1 MNRIQKKLKEEKKI
15 LSVYFTAGFPRLDD
29 TKKIISKLEKHNVD
43 LIEVGI
49 PFSDPLADGETIQK
63 SSKKAIE
70 NGMTINTL
78 FSQLKDL
85 REKVKIPVILMGYLN
100 PIIQFGIEK
109 FCIKSKEIGIDGL
122 IIPDLPVEIFVE
134 EYKNLFKK
142 NNLLNIFLITP
153 QTSEERIKLIDKN
166 SKGFIYMV
174 SSSSITGSKTSLE
187 DTSFKYFD
195 KISKMN
201 LNNPSIVGFGISN
214 RETYQKVIEKSK
226 GAIIGSAF
234 INFIEQNGIEDKGG
248 FIKKFKWLSYKYW
261 FFGTFSFIFTETISS

>member
-70 NGMTINTL
+70 NGMTIHTL

-85 REKVKIPVILMGYLN
+85 RKKVKIPVILMGYLN

-109 FCIKSKEIGIDGL
+109 FCMKSKEIGIDGL
-122 IIPDLPVEIFVE
+122 IIPDLPVEIFIE
-134 EYKNLFKK
+134 EYKNLFIK
-142 NNLLNIFLITP
+142 NNLFNIFLITP

-174 SSSSITGSKTSLE
+174 SSSSITGPKKNLE

-195 KISKMN
+195 KISNMN

-214 RETYQKVIEKSK
+214 RETYEKVVERSK

-234 INFIEQNGIEDKGG
+234 IKFIEQSGLENIEK
-248 FIKKFKWLSYKYW
+248 FIKKFR
-261 FFGTFSFIFTETISS
+261 

>member
-15 LSVYFTAGFPRLDD
+15 LSVYFTAGFPRLND
-29 TKKIISKLEKHNVD
+29 TQKIISKLEKYNVD

-70 NGMTINTL
+70 NGMTIHKL

-85 REKVKIPVILMGYLN
+85 RKTVKIPIILMGYLN
-100 PIIQFGIEK
+100 PILQFGIEK

-122 IIPDLPVEIFVE
+122 IIPDLPIEVFIE
-134 EYKNLFKK
+134 EYKDLFNK
-142 NNLLNIFLITP
+142 NNLFNIFLITP

-174 SSSSITGSKTSLE
+174 SSSSITGSKKNLE
-187 DTSFKYFD
+187 DVSFEYFD

-214 RETYQKVIEKSK
+214 RKTYKKVIEKSK

-234 INFIEQNGIEDKGG
+234 INFIEQYGLEEIDK
-248 FIKKFKWLSYKYW
+248 FIKKFK
-261 FFGTFSFIFTETISS
+261 

>member
-29 TKKIISKLEKHNVD
+29 TKKIISKLEEHNVD

-153 QTSEERIKLIDKN
+153 QTSEERINLIDKN

-174 SSSSITGSKTSLE
+174 SSSSITGSKKRLQ

-234 INFIEQNGIEDKGG
+234 INFIEQNGIEDIGG
-248 FIKKFKWLSYKYW
+248 FIKKFK
-261 FFGTFSFIFTETISS
+261 

>member
-15 LSVYFTAGFPRLDD
+15 LSVYFTAGFPRLND
-29 TKKIISKLEKHNVD
+29 TQKIISKLEKHNVD

-70 NGMTINTL
+70 NGMTIHKL

-85 REKVKIPVILMGYLN
+85 RKTVKIPIILMGYLN
-100 PIIQFGIEK
+100 PILQYGIEK

-122 IIPDLPVEIFVE
+122 IIPDLPIEIFIE
-134 EYKNLFKK
+134 EYKDLFNK
-142 NNLLNIFLITP
+142 NDLFNIFLITP
-153 QTSEERIKLIDKN
+153 QTSKERIKLIDKN

-174 SSSSITGSKTSLE
+174 SSSSITGSKRHLE
-187 DTSFKYFD
+187 DVSFEYFD

-214 RETYQKVIEKSK
+214 RKTYKKVIENCK

-234 INFIEQNGIEDKGG
+234 INFIEQNGLEEIDK
-248 FIKKFKWLSYKYW
+248 FIKKFK
-261 FFGTFSFIFTETISS
+261 

>member
-1 MNRIQKKLKEEKKI
+1 MNRIEKKLKEEKKI
-15 LSVYFTAGFPRLDD
+15 LSIYFTAGFPNLTD
-29 TKKIISKLEKHNVD
+29 TQKIISILEKYNVD

-70 NGMTINTL
+70 NGMTIQTL

-85 REKVKIPVILMGYLN
+85 RNKVKIPVILMGYLN

-109 FCIKSKEIGIDGL
+109 FCVKSKEIGIDGL
-122 IIPDLPVEIFVE
+122 IIPDLPVEVYIE
-134 EYKNLFKK
+134 EYKSLFNK
-142 NNLLNIFLITP
+142 NDLLNIFLITP
-153 QTSEERIKLIDKN
+153 QTSEERIKLIDEN

-174 SSSSITGSKTSLE
+174 SSSSITGSKNNLE
-187 DTSFKYFD
+187 DNSFKYFD

-214 RETYQKVIEKSK
+214 RETYEKVIKKSK

-234 INFIEQNGIEDKGG
+234 INFIEQNSLENIGE
-248 FIKKFKWLSYKYW
+248 FIKKFR
-261 FFGTFSFIFTETISS
+261 

>member
-15 LSVYFTAGFPRLDD
+15 LSIYFTAGFPRLED
-29 TKKIISKLEKHNVD
+29 TKKIISRLEKHNVD

-49 PFSDPLADGETIQK
+49 PFSYPLADGETIQK

-70 NGMTINTL
+70 NGMTIRIL

-85 REKVKIPVILMGYLN
+85 RNKVKIPVILMGYLN

-122 IIPDLPVEIFVE
+122 IIPDLPIEIYIE
-134 EYKNLFKK
+134 EYKSLFNK

-153 QTSEERIKLIDKN
+153 QTSEERIKQIDKN

-174 SSSSITGSKTSLE
+174 SSSSITGSKKNLE
-187 DTSFKYFD
+187 DNSFKYFD
-195 KISKMN
+195 KISLALDGN
-201 LNNPSIVGFGISN
+201 IF
-214 RETYQKVIEKSK
+214 
-226 GAIIGSAF
+226 
-234 INFIEQNGIEDKGG
+234 
-248 FIKKFKWLSYKYW
+248 YK
-261 FFGTFSFIFTETISS
+261 

>member
-1 MNRIQKKLKEEKKI
+1 MNRIEKKLKEEKKI
-15 LSVYFTAGFPRLDD
+15 LSIYFTAGFPNFND
-29 TKKIISKLEKHNVD
+29 TQKIISILERYNVD

-70 NGMTINTL
+70 NGMTIHTL

-85 REKVKIPVILMGYLN
+85 RKKVKIPVILMGYLN

-109 FCIKSKEIGIDGL
+109 FCVKSKEIGIDGL
-122 IIPDLPVEIFVE
+122 IIPDLPVEIYIE
-134 EYKNLFKK
+134 EYKSLFNK

-174 SSSSITGSKTSLE
+174 SSSSITGSKNNLE
-187 DTSFKYFD
+187 YNSFKYFD

-214 RETYQKVIEKSK
+214 RETYEKVIKKSK

-234 INFIEQNGIEDKGG
+234 INFIEQNSLEKIGE
-248 FIKKFKWLSYKYW
+248 FIKKFR
-261 FFGTFSFIFTETISS
+261 

>member
-49 PFSDPLADGETIQK
+49 PFPDPLADGETIQK

-70 NGMTINTL
+70 NGMTIRIL

-174 SSSSITGSKTSLE
+174 SSSSITGSKKSLE

-234 INFIEQNGIEDKGG
+234 INFIEQNGIEDIGG
-248 FIKKFKWLSYKYW
+248 FIKKFK
-261 FFGTFSFIFTETISS
+261 

>member
-174 SSSSITGSKTSLE
+174 SSSSITGSKKSLQ

-234 INFIEQNGIEDKGG
+234 INFIEQNGIEDIGG
-248 FIKKFKWLSYKYW
+248 FIKKFK
-261 FFGTFSFIFTETISS
+261 

>member
-174 SSSSITGSKTSLE
+174 SSSSITGSKKSLQ

-234 INFIEQNGIEDKGG
+234 INFIEQNGIGDIGG
-248 FIKKFKWLSYKYW
+248 FIKKFK
-261 FFGTFSFIFTETISS
+261 

>member
-70 NGMTINTL
+70 NGMTIHTL

-85 REKVKIPVILMGYLN
+85 RKKVKIPVILMGYLN

-109 FCIKSKEIGIDGL
+109 FCMKSKEIGIDGL
-122 IIPDLPVEIFVE
+122 IIPDLPVEIFIE
-134 EYKNLFKK
+134 EYKNLFIK
-142 NNLLNIFLITP
+142 NNLFNIFLITP

-174 SSSSITGSKTSLE
+174 SSSSITGPKKNLE

-195 KISKMN
+195 KISNMN

-214 RETYQKVIEKSK
+214 RETYEKVIERSK

-234 INFIEQNGIEDKGG
+234 INFIEQNSIEDIGN
-248 FIKKFKWLSYKYW
+248 FIKKFR
-261 FFGTFSFIFTETISS
+261 

>member
-70 NGMTINTL
+70 NGMTIRIL

-85 REKVKIPVILMGYLN
+85 RKKVKIPVILMGYLN

-134 EYKNLFKK
+134 EYKNLFNK

-174 SSSSITGSKTSLE
+174 SSSSITGSKKSLE

-234 INFIEQNGIEDKGG
+234 INFIEQNGIEDIGE
-248 FIKKFKWLSYKYW
+248 FIKKFR
-261 FFGTFSFIFTETISS
+261 

>member
-29 TKKIISKLEKHNVD
+29 TKKIIWELEKHDVD

-70 NGMTINTL
+70 NGMTIHTL

-122 IIPDLPVEIFVE
+122 IIPDLPVEIYIE
-134 EYKNLFKK
+134 EYKSLFNK

-153 QTSEERIKLIDKN
+153 QTSEERIKLIDKIQ
-166 SKGFIYMV
+166 KGLFI
-174 SSSSITGSKTSLE
+174 
-187 DTSFKYFD
+187 
-195 KISKMN
+195 
-201 LNNPSIVGFGISN
+201 
-214 RETYQKVIEKSK
+214 
-226 GAIIGSAF
+226 
-234 INFIEQNGIEDKGG
+234 
-248 FIKKFKWLSYKYW
+248 WLAVRQ
-261 FFGTFSFIFTETISS
+261 

>member
-15 LSVYFTAGFPRLDD
+15 LSVYFTAGFPRLND

-70 NGMTINTL
+70 NGMTIHTL

-85 REKVKIPVILMGYLN
+85 RKKVKIPVILMGYLN

-109 FCIKSKEIGIDGL
+109 FCMKSKEIGIDGL
-122 IIPDLPVEIFVE
+122 IIPDLPVEIFIE
-134 EYKNLFKK
+134 EYKNLFIK
-142 NNLLNIFLITP
+142 NNLFNIFLITP

-174 SSSSITGSKTSLE
+174 SSSSITGPKKNLE

-195 KISKMN
+195 KISNMN

-214 RETYQKVIEKSK
+214 RETYEKVIERSK

-234 INFIEQNGIEDKGG
+234 INFIEQNSIEDIGN
-248 FIKKFKWLSYKYW
+248 FIKKFR
-261 FFGTFSFIFTETISS
+261 

>member
-1 MNRIQKKLKEEKKI
+1 MNRIEKKLKEEKKI
-15 LSVYFTAGFPRLDD
+15 LSIYFTAGFPNLND
-29 TKKIISKLEKHNVD
+29 TQKIISILERYNVD

-70 NGMTINTL
+70 NGMTIHTL

-85 REKVKIPVILMGYLN
+85 RNKVKIPVILMGYLN

-109 FCIKSKEIGIDGL
+109 FCVKSKEIGIDGL
-122 IIPDLPVEIFVE
+122 IIPDLPVEKYIE
-134 EYKNLFKK
+134 EYKSIFNK

-166 SKGFIYMV
+166 SRGFIYVV
-174 SSSSITGSKTSLE
+174 SSSSITGSKNNLE
-187 DTSFKYFD
+187 DASFKYFD

-214 RETYQKVIEKSK
+214 RETYEKVIKKSK

-234 INFIEQNGIEDKGG
+234 INFIEQNSLEKIGE
-248 FIKKFKWLSYKYW
+248 FIKKFR
-261 FFGTFSFIFTETISS
+261 

>member
-1 MNRIQKKLKEEKKI
+1 MNRIEKKLSEEKKI
-15 LSVYFTAGFPRLDD
+15 LSVYFTAGFPRLND

-70 NGMTINTL
+70 NGMTIHTL
-78 FSQLKDL
+78 FAQLKDL
-85 REKVKIPVILMGYLN
+85 RKKVKIPVILMGYLN

-122 IIPDLPVEIFVE
+122 IIPDLPIEIFIE
-134 EYKNLFKK
+134 EFKDLFNK
-142 NNLLNIFLITP
+142 NNLFNIFLITP
-153 QTSEERIKLIDKN
+153 QTSEERIKLIDRN
-166 SKGFIYMV
+166 SKGFIYLV
-174 SSSSITGSKTSLE
+174 SSSSTTGSKKNLQ
-187 DTSFKYFD
+187 DASFKYFD

-201 LNNPSIVGFGISN
+201 LNNPSIIGFGISN
-214 RETYQKVIEKSK
+214 RRTYEKVIEKSK

-234 INFIEQNGIEDKGG
+234 INFIKQNGIKDIGK
-248 FIKKFKWLSYKYW
+248 FIKKFR
-261 FFGTFSFIFTETISS
+261 

>member
-29 TKKIISKLEKHNVD
+29 TQEIISRLEKHSVD

-70 NGMTINTL
+70 NGMTIQIL

-85 REKVKIPVILMGYLN
+85 RKKVKIPVILMGYLN

-109 FCIKSKEIGIDGL
+109 FCIKCKEIGIDGL
-122 IIPDLPVEIFVE
+122 IIPDLPVDIYID
-134 EYKNLFKK
+134 EYKSLFKK

-174 SSSSITGSKTSLE
+174 SSSSITGLKKNLKVN
-187 DTSFKYFD
+187 SFKYFD
-195 KISKMN
+195 KISNMN

-214 RETYQKVIEKSK
+214 RETYQKVTEKSK

-234 INFIEQNGIEDKGG
+234 INFIEQNGIEYIGK
-248 FIKKFKWLSYKYW
+248 FIKKFR
-261 FFGTFSFIFTETISS
+261 

>member
-174 SSSSITGSKTSLE
+174 SSSSITGSKKSLE

-234 INFIEQNGIEDKGG
+234 INFIEQNGIEDLGG
-248 FIKKFKWLSYKYW
+248 FIKKFK
-261 FFGTFSFIFTETISS
+261 

>member
-1 MNRIQKKLKEEKKI
+1 MNRIEKKLKEENKI
-15 LSVYFTAGFPRLDD
+15 LSVYFTAGFPSLND

-70 NGMTINTL
+70 NGMTIHTL
-78 FSQLKDL
+78 FAQLKDL
-85 REKVKIPVILMGYLN
+85 RKKVKIPVILMGYLN

-122 IIPDLPVEIFVE
+122 IIPDLPIEIFIE
-134 EYKNLFKK
+134 QYKDLFNK
-142 NNLLNIFLITP
+142 NNLFNIFLITP

-166 SKGFIYMV
+166 SRGFIYVV
-174 SSSSITGSKTSLE
+174 SSSSITGSKKSLQ
-187 DTSFKYFD
+187 DGSFKYFD

-201 LNNPSIVGFGISN
+201 LNNPSIIGFGISN
-214 RETYQKVIEKSK
+214 RRTYEKVIEKSK

-234 INFIEQNGIEDKGG
+234 INFIKQNGIEDIGK
-248 FIKKFKWLSYKYW
+248 FIKKFR
-261 FFGTFSFIFTETISS
+261 

>member
-15 LSVYFTAGFPRLDD
+15 LSVYFTAGFPRLND
-29 TKKIISKLEKHNVD
+29 TQKIISKLEKHNVD

-70 NGMTINTL
+70 NGMTIHKL

-85 REKVKIPVILMGYLN
+85 RKTVKIPIILMGYLN
-100 PIIQFGIEK
+100 PILQYGIEK

-122 IIPDLPVEIFVE
+122 IIPDLPIEIFIE
-134 EYKNLFKK
+134 EYKDLFNK
-142 NNLLNIFLITP
+142 NDLFNIFLITP
-153 QTSEERIKLIDKN
+153 QTSKERIKLIDKN

-174 SSSSITGSKTSLE
+174 SSSSITGSKRHLE
-187 DTSFKYFD
+187 DVSFEYFD

-214 RETYQKVIEKSK
+214 RKTYKKVIEKCK

-234 INFIEQNGIEDKGG
+234 INFIEQNGLEEIDK
-248 FIKKFKWLSYKYW
+248 FIKKFK
-261 FFGTFSFIFTETISS
+261 

>member
-15 LSVYFTAGFPRLDD
+15 LSIYFTAGFPRLND

-100 PIIQFGIEK
+100 PIMQFGIEK
-109 FCIKSKEIGIDGL
+109 FCVKSKEIGIDGL
-122 IIPDLPVEIFVE
+122 IIPDLPIEIFIE
-134 EYKNLFKK
+134 EYKDLFNK
-142 NNLLNIFLITP
+142 NNLFNIFLITP

-174 SSSSITGSKTSLE
+174 SNSSITGSKKNLK

-214 RETYQKVIEKSK
+214 RETYEKVIEKSK

-234 INFIEQNGIEDKGG
+234 INFIEQNGIENIGK
-248 FIKKFKWLSYKYW
+248 FIKNFR
-261 FFGTFSFIFTETISS
+261 